1 MFMLEVGIELPLFT
15 ANRQDRGIAA
25 RRAEYE
31 AALATREDARREQ
44 AARIRTDIAQW
55 EALKRQ
61 VERDRDARLPLAT
74 DRSATALAAYRA
86 GAPIRPW
93 LEARRDPPDPLIE
106 HTQRLAAPGRNW
118 AARASLP
125 HERPPEWRSAERRA
139 GQQSGA

>member
-1 MFMLEVGIELPLFT
+1 MFRLEVGIERPRFT

-31 AALATREDARREQ
+31 AALATREDARSEQ

-74 DRSATALAAYRA
+74 DRSATALATYRA

-93 LEARRDPPDPLIE
+93 MRARRDQPALLIE
-106 HTQRLAAPGRNW
+106 HT
-118 AARASLP
+118 
-125 HERPPEWRSAERRA
+125 PPQEATRCT
-139 GQQSGA
+139 

>member
-31 AALATREDARREQ
+31 AALATREDARREP

-61 VERDRDARLPLAT
+61 AERDRDAGLPL
-74 DRSATALAAYRA
+74 RS
-86 GAPIRPW
+86 
-93 LEARRDPPDPLIE
+93 E
-106 HTQRLAAPGRNW
+106 
-118 AARASLP
+118 
-125 HERPPEWRSAERRA
+125 ERRV
-139 GQQSGA
+139 GKECVSKGRDGWSPSHYNK